1 MEPCKRLM
9 LANRAWVA
17 ERLKIDA
24 NFFAKRVSTQAPEFL
39 WIGCSDSRVP
49 SEEITGA
56 EPGELFVHRNVAN
69 IVAPTDLNILSV
81 VQYAV
86 EALHIKHV
94 IVCGHYN
101 CGGVKSALTA
111 RTAGP
116 INLWLQPLRDVYG
129 MNRSE
134 IDSIAEEQ
142 GRWDRLVEI
151 NVCAQVRSLA
161 RTSIIQRAWE
171 RQQGPEIHGWVY
183 DLRTGHLSEQAS
195 MLPELKDKDN
205 DNSVVQV
212 QDQRRVGT

>member
-1 MEPCKRLM
+1 MEPCKRLL
-9 LANRAWVA
+9 LANRAWVT
-17 ERLKIDA
+17 ERLKIDPEY
-24 NFFAKRVSTQAPEFL
+24 FARRVKTQAPEFL

-69 IVAPTDLNILSV
+69 IVVSTDINVISV

-86 EALHIKHV
+86 EALNIKHI

-101 CGGVKSALTA
+101 CGGVKSAMST
-111 RTAGP
+111 RSTGP
-116 INLWLQPLRDVYG
+116 INLWLQPLRDLYG
-129 MNRSE
+129 MNRKE

-151 NVCAQVRSLA
+151 NVRAQVRSLA
-161 RTSIIQRAWE
+161 KTAIIQHAWQ

-183 DLRTGHLSEQAS
+183 DLRTGILNELVSMRGKAKTDNVLPFEEQR
-195 MLPELKDKDN
+195 
-205 DNSVVQV
+205 QV
-212 QDQRRVGT
+212 GA

>member
-1 MEPCKRLM
+1 MEPCKRLL
-9 LANRAWVA
+9 LANRAWVT
-17 ERLKIDA
+17 ERLKIDPEY
-24 NFFAKRVSTQAPEFL
+24 FARRVKTQAPEFL

-69 IVAPTDLNILSV
+69 IVMSTDINVISV

-86 EALHIKHV
+86 EALNIKHI

-101 CGGVKSALTA
+101 CGGVKSAMST
-111 RTAGP
+111 RSTGP
-116 INLWLQPLRDVYG
+116 ITLWLQPLRDLYG
-129 MNRSE
+129 MNRKE

-151 NVCAQVRSLA
+151 NVRAQVRSLA
-161 RTSIIQRAWE
+161 KTAIIQHAWQ

-183 DLRTGHLSEQAS
+183 DLRTGILNELAS
-195 MLPELKDKDN
+195 MGGEAKTDNVLPFEEQR
-205 DNSVVQV
+205 QV
-212 QDQRRVGT
+212 GA